1 MCHPNQSWHDYWEGI
16 WDADAESHYGE
27 YMVGYLSLCG
37 NHYSGYEETSSDERN
52 ERYNDFCH
60 TKVYPLYK
68 VYEILLEKI
77 EHDAEDQAKIEEL
90 EAALED
96 LQKEQ
101 EGIEKKALKEH
112 KSLDK
117 ALN

>member
-1 MCHPNQSWHDYWEGI
+1 MCHTNQSWYDYMEGI
-16 WDADAESHYGE
+16 WDADAVSHYPQL
-27 YMVGYLSLCG
+27 MTGYLAFCG
-37 NHYSGYEETSSDERN
+37 NHYSGYEGTSNDERN
-52 ERYNDFCH
+52 EGYNDLCH

-68 VYEILLEKI
+68 VYEYLLEKD

-101 EGIEKKALKEH
+101 EEIEKQALKEH